1 MSLTMQKF
9 TTLKAIAA
17 PLMRVNIDTD
27 AIIPSREMKG
37 VSKDGLSVG
46 MFANWRYTDVDAR
59 VENPDF
65 VLNKPPYRE
74 AEILISG
81 ENFGCGSSREHAVWA
96 LKEWGIRSIIAPSFG
111 TIFYGNCVRNGILP
125 VVLPEATVKDMAN
138 SVEQADGNLLI
149 EVDLPNQSV
158 RGAVGDA
165 YTFEI
170 APADKE
176 MLVEGLDPI
185 GVTLKR
191 EDDILAFQTADK
203 ATRPWVYL

>member
-1 MSLTMQKF
+1 MTLEMQKF
-9 TTLKAIAA
+9 TTLSSIAA

-37 VSKDGLSVG
+37 VTKEGLSDG

-59 VENPDF
+59 VENPEF
-65 VLNKPPYRE
+65 VLNQAPFRE
-74 AEILISG
+74 TEILLSG

-96 LKEWGIRSIIAPSFG
+96 LKEWGIRCIIAPSFG

-125 VVLPEATVKDMAN
+125 IILAEDVVKRFADAAERGAEAGVFIIDLPEQTVT
-138 SVEQADGNLLI
+138 SPDGGRHSF
-149 EVDLPNQSV
+149 D
-158 RGAVGDA
+158 
-165 YTFEI
+165 I

-185 GVTLKR
+185 GLTLKR
-191 EDDILAFQTADK
+191 DTEIMAFQDK
-203 ATRPWVYL
+203 DKTERPWVYL

>member
-1 MSLTMQKF
+1 MQKF
-9 TTLKAIAA
+9 TTLASVAA

-37 VSKDGLSVG
+37 VTKEGLSIG

-59 VENPDF
+59 VENPEF
-65 VLNKPPYRE
+65 ILNRTPFRD
-74 AEILISG
+74 AEILLAG

-96 LKEWGIRSIIAPSFG
+96 LKEWGIRCVIAPSFG

-125 VVLPEATVKDMAN
+125 IVLTEDVVKAFAEAAESGAETSIIKIDLLAQTVTGPAGEEH
-138 SVEQADGNLLI
+138 S
-149 EVDLPNQSV
+149 
-158 RGAVGDA
+158 
-165 YTFEI
+165 FEI

-185 GVTLKR
+185 GLTLKK
-191 EDDILAFQTADK
+191 DDAILAFQEKDK
-203 ATRPWVYL
+203 TERPWVYL

>member
-9 TTLKAIAA
+9 TTLSSVAA

-37 VSKDGLSVG
+37 VTKEGLSVG

-59 VENPDF
+59 IENPEF
-65 VLNKPPYRE
+65 VLNRPPFRD
-74 AEILISG
+74 AEILLSG

-96 LKEWGIRSIIAPSFG
+96 LKEWGIRCVIAPSFG

-125 VVLPEATVKDMAN
+125 VVLPEEVIKAFADTA
-138 SVEQADGNLLI
+138 ERGQADDKLTI
-149 EVDLPNQSV
+149 DLPKQQV
-158 RGAVGDA
+158 TGFEDDVHD
-165 YTFEI
+165 FEI
-170 APADKE
+170 AAADKE

-185 GVTLKR
+185 GLTLKR
-191 EDDILAFQTADK
+191 DDEILAFQKQDQTE
-203 ATRPWVYL
+203 RPWVYL

>member
-1 MSLTMQKF
+1 MTLAMQKF
-9 TTLKAIAA
+9 TTLSAIAA
-17 PLMRVNIDTD
+17 PLMRINVDTD

-37 VSKDGLSVG
+37 VTKEGLSEG
-46 MFANWRYTDVDAR
+46 LFANWRYTDVKNR
-59 VENPDF
+59 VEDPDF
-65 VLNKPPYRE
+65 VLNKPHFRD

-96 LKEWGIRSIIAPSFG
+96 LKEWGIRCIIAPSFG

-125 VVLPEATVKDMAN
+125 VILDEKTVKVLA
-138 SVEQADGNLLI
+138 EEAERGAEADVLVI
-149 EVDLPNQSV
+149 DLPRQEV
-158 RGAVGDA
+158 
-165 YTFEI
+165 I
-170 APADKE
+170 APDGVKHAFDLALADKE

-191 EDDILAFQTADK
+191 DGEIMAFQEKDK

>member
-1 MSLTMQKF
+1 MTIAMQKF
-9 TTLKAIAA
+9 TTLSSVAA

-37 VSKDGLSVG
+37 VTKDGLSVG

-65 VLNKPPYRE
+65 ILNRTPFRD
-74 AEILISG
+74 AEILLSG

-96 LKEWGIRSIIAPSFG
+96 LKEWGIRCIIAPSFG

-125 VVLPEATVKDMAN
+125 VILSEDVVKAFAETAESGAEAALV
-138 SVEQADGNLLI
+138 I
-149 EVDLPNQSV
+149 VDLPAQTVTSPT
-158 RGAVGDA
+158 GDRHS
-165 YTFEI
+165 FDI

-185 GVTLKR
+185 GLTLKSD
-191 EDDILAFQTADK
+191 EAILAFQDNDK
-203 ATRPWVYL
+203 TERPWVYL

>member
-1 MSLTMQKF
+1 MSLAMQKF
-9 TTLKAIAA
+9 TTLSSVAA
-17 PLMRVNIDTD
+17 PIMRVNIDTD

-37 VSKDGLSVG
+37 VTKEGLSVG

-65 VLNKPPYRE
+65 ILNQSPFRNAEVL
-74 AEILISG
+74 LSG

-96 LKEWGIRSIIAPSFG
+96 LKEWGIRCVIAPSFG

-125 VVLPEATVKDMAN
+125 VILPEDVVKAFATAMEGSEGKA
-138 SVEQADGNLLI
+138 ELQI
-149 EVDLPNQSV
+149 DLPGQTV
-158 RGAVGDA
+158 TGPDGQTHA
-165 YTFEI
+165 FEI

-185 GVTLKR
+185 GLTLR
-191 EDDILAFQTADK
+191 RDDEILAYQERDK
-203 ATRPWVYL
+203 SERPWVYI